1 MDSGYSSGQTNGSS
15 GGPMPA
21 AAPLRGI
28 RVIDLSRYLPGPLV
42 GRLLADLGA
51 EVIKVE
57 EPKLGDPSRMAP
69 PLVDGRGSLATLL
82 LSGHRS
88 IALDLKNTTARDVL
102 EDLLLSADV
111 LVESFRP
118 GVLAGMGLAP
128 ERLRELFP
136 SLVICSV
143 TGFGQEGPQAHRA
156 GHDLTYQAIAGS
168 LASGAGMPSVQVA
181 DIVGAHSGALA
192 VTAALLRRGHTG
204 EGCHIDLA
212 LLDAAGHAAITAW
225 AAEADGPKERGEPLP
240 LTGALP
246 CYDLYRTRDDRT
258 LALAAL
264 EPKFWTR
271 LCTALGEKALIRQQ
285 FSGDPA
291 VRRRVEQ
298 LIRSR
303 TAAEW
308 SALMAE
314 LDIPAEVVLSL
325 SESLEHP
332 QVRARGLV
340 RRGHDGLL
348 RLGFPALFDGERPVG
363 DERFP
368 ELGGDTDAVLR
379 DHGLDAG
386 LTRSDRRRGGIGQRF
401 SFRRWAAQ
409 LAGTVVARR
418 KK

>member
-1 MDSGYSSGQTNGSS
+1 MDSSRANGNHI
-15 GGPMPA
+15 PA
-21 AAPLRGI
+21 AAPLRGV
-28 RVIDLSRYLPGPLV
+28 RVVDLSRYLPGPLV
-42 GRLLADLGA
+42 SRLLADLGA

-69 PLVDGRGSLATLL
+69 PLVGGRGSLAALL

-88 IALDLKNTTARDVL
+88 IALDLKKETARNVL
-102 EDLLLSADV
+102 EDLLLSSDV

-118 GVLAGMGLAP
+118 GVLESMGLAP
-128 ERLRELFP
+128 ARLRQLCP

-143 TGFGQEGPQAHRA
+143 TGFGQEGPHAHRA

-181 DIVGAHSGALA
+181 DIVGAWSGALA
-192 VTAALLRRGHTG
+192 VVAALNRRLQTG
-204 EGCHIDLA
+204 EGSHVDLA

-225 AAEADGPKERGEPLP
+225 AAEADGPKGRGEPLP

-264 EPKFWTR
+264 EPKFWAK
-271 LCTALGEKALIRQQ
+271 LCTALGEKELVRQQ
-285 FSGDPA
+285 YSAEPA

-298 LIRSR
+298 LVRQR

-308 SALMAE
+308 AAVMDE
-314 LDIPAEVVLSL
+314 LDIPAEPVLSL
-325 SESLEHP
+325 DESLDHP
-332 QVRARGLV
+332 QVRARGMV
-340 RRGHDGLL
+340 ARGADGLY
-348 RLGFPALFDGERPVG
+348 RLGFPALFDGQRPLAA
-363 DERFP
+363 ERFP
-368 ELGGDTDAVLR
+368 ELGGDTEPVL
-379 DHGLDAG
+379 HEFGLDSG
-386 LTRSDRRRGGIGQRF
+386 LSRGDRRRGGVGQRF

-409 LAGTVVARR
+409 LADAVVSRR

>member
-1 MDSGYSSGQTNGSS
+1 MESSRANGNQI
-15 GGPMPA
+15 PA

-28 RVIDLSRYLPGPLV
+28 RVVDLSRYLPGPLV
-42 GRLLADLGA
+42 SRLLADLGA
-51 EVIKVE
+51 EVVKVE

-69 PLVDGRGSLATLL
+69 PLVSGRGSLAALL

-88 IALDLKNTTARDVL
+88 IALDLKKETARNVL

-118 GVLAGMGLAP
+118 GVLESMGLAP
-128 ERLRELFP
+128 ARLRELCP

-143 TGFGQEGPQAHRA
+143 TGFGQEGPHAHRA

-181 DIVGAHSGALA
+181 DIVGAWGGALA
-192 VTAALLRRGHTG
+192 VAAALLRRQQTG
-204 EGCHIDLA
+204 EGAHVDLA

-225 AAEADGPKERGEPLP
+225 AAEADGEKGRGEPLP

-264 EPKFWTR
+264 EPKFWAT
-271 LCTALGEKALIRQQ
+271 LCAALGEKELVRQQ
-285 FSGDPA
+285 YSGDPA

-298 LIRSR
+298 LVRQR
-303 TAAEW
+303 TSAEW
-308 SALMAE
+308 AAVMDE
-314 LDIPAEVVLSL
+314 LDIPAEPVLSL
-325 SESLEHP
+325 AESLGHP
-332 QVRARGLV
+332 QVRARGMV
-340 RRGHDGLL
+340 ARGADGLY
-348 RLGFPALFDGERPVG
+348 RLGFPALFDGQRPLAA
-363 DERFP
+363 ERFP
-368 ELGGDTDAVLR
+368 ELGGDTEALLHE
-379 DHGLDAG
+379 HGLDSG
-386 LTRSDRRRGGIGQRF
+386 LSRGDRRRGGIGQRF

-409 LAGTVVARR
+409 LADAVVSRR